1 MAKAAPLPVLR
12 FRTQSALDRIAM
24 EVAQLLKE
32 LFIIAYLAILGARLP
47 EGLGIADQPA
57 RDARLQRF
65 HRIGERRPLRL
76 AEEQRNVLRHD
87 HVTVDEPPE
96 ATPNPLQC
104 KFEDALGQGRGQ
116 ERLAMVT
123 AEGHQVSLPGLLEP
137 L

>member
-1 MAKAAPLPVLR
+1 
-12 FRTQSALDRIAM
+12 M

-32 LFIIAYLAILGARLP
+32 LFLIAYLAILGARLP
-47 EGLGIADQPA
+47 EGLGIAAQAA

-76 AEEQRNVLRHD
+76 AEEQRNVLRPD

-96 ATPNPLQC
+96 ATPNPLLC
-104 KFEDALGQGRGQ
+104 KFEDALGQGLGQ

-123 AEGHQVSLPGLLEP
+123 AEGHKVSLPGLLEP